1 MKKLKFNEGGQPI
14 FLDDIQT
21 LQNSMNSAV
30 CAIVE
35 ALLTSDWSVTGVTAA
50 FLSDPTRV
58 ANGGYVSG
66 WLYYDGNLLQYT
78 NNLTYAIFAPSGYLN
93 IYKTEADSRVMADGS
108 TANCTETMYA
118 TVDSAEDAQALASI
132 DWKTVSVMTEL
143 VTKVKWT
150 NTGVTLKNGYAG
162 VLKYGKDKE
171 VGEVKMKAELES
183 TASTWENS
191 SHIVATF
198 NSLPLSGPMHKAV
211 TLYNGRIAQPYRVY
225 LDESFNLCVDCAS
238 GMTPAVC
245 PVQFLE
251 TFF

>member
-1 MKKLKFNEGGQPI
+1 MKKLLFNNGGQPI
-14 FLDDIQT
+14 YLDDIQT

-30 CAIVE
+30 CGLVA
-35 ALLTSDWSVTGVTAA
+35 ALLASDWSQKNITTA
-50 FLSDPTRV
+50 FLADPTREK
-58 ANGGYVSG
+58 NGSYVGG
-66 WLYYDGNLLQYT
+66 WVYHDGNLLQYT

-93 IYKTEADSRVMADGS
+93 IYKTEADTRVMADGS

-183 TASTWENS
+183 TASAWENS

-198 NSLPLSGPMHKAV
+198 NSVPWSGSTHKAV
-211 TLYNGRIAQPYRVY
+211 TLYNSSGQSYRVY
-225 LDESFNLCVDCAS
+225 LDESYRLCVDCAS
-238 GMTPAVC
+238 GMTPADC
-245 PVQFLE
+245 PVRFIE